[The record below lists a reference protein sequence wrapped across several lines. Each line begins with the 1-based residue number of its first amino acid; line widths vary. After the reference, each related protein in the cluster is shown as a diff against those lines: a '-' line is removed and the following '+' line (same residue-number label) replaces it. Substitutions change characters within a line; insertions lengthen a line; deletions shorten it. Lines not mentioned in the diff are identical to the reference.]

1 MAATVWPIFYLCTGL
16 AAHLYPEPNALDS
29 KDAIS
34 GTQYPIPSPTVLFLR
49 PEHLKA
55 IATDVIKEGA
65 RSWLLYPFAWRHKVS
80 GVSEGFVTKESLW
93 DRVLFDGA
101 RTKILG
107 PTAATLRAVIVSGG
121 TFPFIHPPY
130 PFCLRFS
137 LPALYDPCLT
147 QLTHELPRFYVPQV
161 LLKHL

>member
-1 MAATVWPIFYLCTGL
+1 MYWSCGSLSTLFS
-16 AAHLYPEPNALDS
+16 EPNVLDS

-34 GTQYPIPSPTVLFLR
+34 GTQYPIPSPTVLFLK

-55 IATDVIKEGA
+55 IATDVIKQGA

-107 PTAATLRAVIVSGG
+107 PTSATLRAVIVSGG
-121 TFPFIHPPY
+121 ACFVSAYLLCT
-130 PFCLRFS
+130 S
-137 LPALYDPCLT
+137 LA
-147 QLTHELPRFYVPQV
+147 
-161 LLKHL
+161 